1 MARLP
6 RPDLP
11 GIPQHI
17 LQRGNNGQNVGKTG
31 SGSLIPVW
39 GGQVPGRP
47 LRWPAGLGLTLH
59 SMMPSRR
66 VFAVLLMLCV
76 PAVWAAE
83 PVSEVPPPHQ
93 SVVLDSA
100 VMKEQRRINVYLPST
115 LQEER
120 RYPVI
125 YMPDGGLAEDFPHVA
140 NTIDAAIREGRMAPV
155 ILVGIENTQRRR
167 DMTGPTTV
175 KKDRKIAPVVGGAAE
190 FRKFIA
196 TELVPWV
203 EANHPASERR
213 GIIGESAAGLFI
225 VETFF
230 EMPGLFETSIALDPS
245 LWWNAGKLAKD
256 AGTWFMAHPETRGRL
271 FVAWAEPETIGPNV
285 RILEDALKQVAP
297 SQLEWKVV
305 ARPDLSHGTIYRALA
320 PVVLPMM
327 YPPE

>member
-1 MARLP
+1 
-6 RPDLP
+6 
-11 GIPQHI
+11 
-17 LQRGNNGQNVGKTG
+17 
-31 SGSLIPVW
+31 
-39 GGQVPGRP
+39 
-47 LRWPAGLGLTLH
+47 
-59 SMMPSRR
+59 
-66 VFAVLLMLCV
+66 MLCV

-115 LQEER
+115 LQEKR

-256 AGTWFMAHPETRGRL
+256 AGTWLMAHPETRGRL

-285 RILEDALKQVAP
+285 RILDQNGVRFTYLSPMIWPADAPASRWRIAGSWLPPSRGNRRGRRRVAAGGRRG
-297 SQLEWKVV
+297 S
-305 ARPDLSHGTIYRALA
+305 RPGRRR
-320 PVVLPMM
+320 
-327 YPPE
+327 

>member
-1 MARLP
+1 
-6 RPDLP
+6 
-11 GIPQHI
+11 
-17 LQRGNNGQNVGKTG
+17 
-31 SGSLIPVW
+31 
-39 GGQVPGRP
+39 
-47 LRWPAGLGLTLH
+47 
-59 SMMPSRR
+59 
-66 VFAVLLMLCV
+66 MLCV

-155 ILVGIENTQRRR
+155 ILVGIDNTQRRR

-230 EMPGLFETSIALDPS
+230 EMPGLFETSIAWIP
-245 LWWNAGKLAKD
+245 ACG
-256 AGTWFMAHPETRGRL
+256 GTPASWQRTRQPGWRRTQIRAASCSWRGRS
-271 FVAWAEPETIGPNV
+271 
-285 RILEDALKQVAP
+285 RRP
-297 SQLEWKVV
+297 S
-305 ARPDLSHGTIYRALA
+305 ARTCASWR
-320 PVVLPMM
+320 MR
-327 YPPE
+327 